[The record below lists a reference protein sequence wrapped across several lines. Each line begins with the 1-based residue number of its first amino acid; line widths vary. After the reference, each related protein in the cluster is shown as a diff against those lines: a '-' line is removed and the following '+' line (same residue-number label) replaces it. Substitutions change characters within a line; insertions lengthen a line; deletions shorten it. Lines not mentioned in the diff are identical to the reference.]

1 MNLFSRSLPI
11 QRKVKLVVLATCL
24 ACLLVAC
31 TGLFLFDLT
40 MFRRS
45 FVSDLATLS
54 EITANSSRDAVAF
67 SDKDA
72 AEAVLDG
79 LKARPEI
86 VGATIVRHGAVFAI
100 FRHPEGAGSLAR
112 LGNSVGP
119 RFEGNTIVQAQPIMF
134 EDEAI
139 GMLYVRSDYGT
150 VYWSLLR
157 LFGAAVALV
166 LIVSVALAVLISSRL
181 QRFVSEPILRL
192 ASTARSIAEN
202 KDYSVRAD
210 GSSTGDEVGLF
221 TDAFNQM
228 LTQIEAQDSAL
239 QHAQHTLESQV
250 SALQREISERQR
262 AEHQLADAHRQLV
275 ETSRQAGMA
284 EVATGVLHNVG
295 NVLNSV
301 NVSATLVSD
310 RVKQSKAGNLL
321 KASELLREHAADLEK
336 FFADDP
342 RAKLLLEY
350 LPTLGTHLTEER
362 AHILNELELLTK
374 NLEHIKEIVV
384 LQQNYARVS
393 GVPEPVTMASLVEDA
408 LQINVASLTASR
420 VGVLRH
426 YADVPPVV
434 VDNHR
439 VLQILV
445 NLIRNARQA
454 MDETGR
460 PNKMLEILIRLHEG
474 DRVRISVVDN
484 GIGIPSDD
492 LVRVFSHGFT
502 TKPDGHGFGLHTS
515 ANAAREMGGSLF
527 AESPGYDK
535 GATFTLE
542 LPLVNPLD

>member
-1 MNLFSRSLPI
+1 MNLFPRNLPI
-11 QRKVKLVVLATCL
+11 QRKVMLIVLATCL

-45 FVSDLATLS
+45 FVRDLAGLG
-54 EITANSSRDAVAF
+54 EITASSSRDAVAF
-67 SDKDA
+67 ADKDA
-72 AEAVLDG
+72 AEAILDG

-86 VGATIVRHGAVFAI
+86 VGATIVRHGAVFAT
-100 FRHPEGAGSLAR
+100 FRHPEGAGSVAR
-112 LGNSVGP
+112 LSSVTGS
-119 RFEGNTIVQAQPIMF
+119 RFEGNTVVQAQPIVF
-134 EDEAI
+134 DNEAI
-139 GMLYVRSDYGT
+139 GMLYLRSDYGS
-150 VYWSLLR
+150 VYRSLLR
-157 LFGAAVALV
+157 LFGVTVALV
-166 LIVSVALAVLISSRL
+166 LGVSAALAVVISSRL

-192 ASTARSIAEN
+192 AGTARSIAQN
-202 KDYSVRAD
+202 KDYSVRAE
-210 GSSTGDEVGLF
+210 GSSSEDEVGLF

-239 QHAQHTLESQV
+239 QHAQHTLENQV
-250 SALQREISERQR
+250 AVLQREISERQR

-310 RVKQSKAGNLL
+310 RVRHSKAGNLL
-321 KASELLREHAADLEK
+321 KASELLREHAATMEK

-362 AHILNELELLTK
+362 AQILDELELLTK

-393 GVPEPVTMASLVEDA
+393 GVAEPVSLAGLAEDA
-408 LQINVASLTASR
+408 LQINAAGLAASR
-420 VGVLRH
+420 VGVLRR
-426 YADVPPVV
+426 YDDVPPVV

-445 NLIRNARQA
+445 NLVRNARQA
-454 MDETGR
+454 MEEAGR
-460 PNKMLEILIRLHEG
+460 PHKILEILIRPQG
-474 DRVRISVVDN
+474 TDRVRVSVIDN
-484 GIGIPSDD
+484 GVGISPDD

-502 TKPDGHGFGLHTS
+502 TKSDGHGFGLHTS
-515 ANAAREMGGSLF
+515 ANAARDMGGSLCLRKVRDMIKVPSSF
-527 AESPGYDK
+527 SSCP
-535 GATFTLE
+535 
-542 LPLVNPLD
+542 